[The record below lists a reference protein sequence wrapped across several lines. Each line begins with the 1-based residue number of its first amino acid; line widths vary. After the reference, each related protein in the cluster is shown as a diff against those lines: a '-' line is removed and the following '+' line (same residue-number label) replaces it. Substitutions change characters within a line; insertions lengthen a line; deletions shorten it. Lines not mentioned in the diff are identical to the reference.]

1 MMRILITGSNG
12 FVAQKFCEL
21 YGEIPKNNVFLG
33 ISKAPNRNR
42 FLPSESFVQ
51 CDLTDLVQLSA
62 ILSEFRP
69 THILHAAAISSVEA
83 CVQNPELA
91 KAVNVELTKF
101 LGEYATN
108 HNTHL
113 TFLSTDFVF
122 DGRRQEF
129 YSETDSTAPTNAYGQ
144 TKVEAEQHL
153 IDLGGNIAILRTILV
168 YGCIADPTRSNLVLW
183 AKQQLEANKPI
194 KVVNDQWRMPT
205 WVDDLAYACFLS
217 MEKSVTGIFHISGG
231 EQLSIESAVR
241 HAAEYWQLDQSLIQS
256 ISAKEIGQDQNRP
269 QRTGFILDKAK
280 TILGFTPTPFIVSLQ
295 KIEEQLKQ
303 YNR

>member
-21 YGEIPKNNVFLG
+21 YCQTTKNNRFLG
-33 ISKAPNRNR
+33 VSKSPNRNK
-42 FLPSESFVQ
+42 FLSSECFVQ
-51 CDLTDLVQLSA
+51 CDLTDLEKLGA

-69 THILHAAAISSVEA
+69 THILHTAAISSVEA
-83 CVQNPELA
+83 CLQNPELA

-108 HNTHL
+108 HNAHL

-122 DGRRQEF
+122 DGRRQES
-129 YSETDSTAPTNAYGQ
+129 YRETDTTAPVNAYGQ
-144 TKVEAEQHL
+144 TKVEAEHHL
-153 IDLGGNIAILRTILV
+153 LDLNGNIAILRTILV
-168 YGCIADPTRSNLVLW
+168 YGCIADPTRSNLILW
-183 AKQQLEANKPI
+183 AKQQLGANKSI

-205 WVDDLAYACFLS
+205 WVDDLARACFLG
-217 MEKSVTGIFHISGG
+217 MEKAAKGVFHISGG
-231 EQLSIESAVR
+231 EQLTIESAVR
-241 HAAEYWQLDQSLIQS
+241 HVADYWQLDESLIQS

-303 YNR
+303 YN